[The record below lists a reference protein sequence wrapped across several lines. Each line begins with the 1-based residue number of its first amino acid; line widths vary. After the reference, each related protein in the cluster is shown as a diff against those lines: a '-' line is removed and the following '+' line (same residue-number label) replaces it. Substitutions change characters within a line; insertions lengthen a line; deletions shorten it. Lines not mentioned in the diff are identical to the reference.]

1 MADMPDLSHLT
12 QEERAIIEGVMMR
25 QKQEEERENEIMRR
39 KQDEVAT
46 LVDSI
51 RQKSEQQKKAGV
63 ELEAT
68 CHICLKTKFADGIGH
83 ICHYCNIRCC
93 AKCGGK
99 VTLRNNKV
107 IWVCIVCR
115 KKQELLSKTGQWM
128 NKSTSPDGMIRRQE
142 GDPRSL
148 PQTMLDP
155 HDPSDKRPKLERAR
169 SAAEKENN
177 PMQRANS
184 QLRRQ
189 YSQQDPPTRR
199 LSQSD
204 GVDMMMSPGHQHQQQ
219 QQQMGRMQQMGR
231 PGMYGQPGG
240 GGYGGGYGGHHSQLP
255 QPPMQHGGGGGGVGG
270 AGMGS
275 YGGGGQHSM
284 TPQVHITH
292 AGGGGYGHED
302 PSYYQSEIEDLM
314 RTHPHLVH
322 PRQQQ
327 HYAESLQS
335 SSGHSSGGMGSG
347 GVGGGGG
354 GGMHL
359 PPEPTKSHKRP
370 LGGPYLPQQRSFS
383 SSDEDIRSTP
393 EFEAGHQRQY
403 FDNHTRLNA
412 NLNDYRATKL
422 DVQQRNSYNRTNHNR
437 YQSPSQQQQQHH
449 YQQQDPLGP
458 HHYHPKQPLPQVVVG
473 DSTIASTAYDSIDHH
488 HHQHHLHLQPSHH
501 HPPSSHH
508 PAPSQ
513 HGGSSGSSSSSQH
526 HQYPPYGQAG
536 PTASQQ
542 ALHHQQC
549 NSSSSGGSGHSN
561 AGPHPVAHNNAHA
574 RYGTSPAATE
584 QPDPYWDEPADSRRF
599 TERRKKTVRFD
610 GQDSDDWSRWE
621 SERQGSQDSATK
633 DSGIDTSSTFTSSED
648 SNRGDGPKNPVS
660 WQVSSDGNRMIGHLV
675 QRRLFDGEDVLGLKV
690 RGGQVLP
697 SATRAALIELE
708 SAHIRQENY
717 DRRDKP
723 SVLVTSPGSPDLHSV
738 RNYSANSRYSN
749 RLTPAGAVPQEN
761 SVGGRVQLKLGFEPS
776 SLQLIVTVLC
786 ANGLVP
792 RGNGAARN
800 PYVKICLLP
809 DRSEKSKRRTK
820 TLALTN
826 DPRWGQT
833 FVYEGLRRADL
844 NNRLFEVTVWD
855 YVRYGANDF
864 LGEVIIDLST
874 HPLDDEAEWYILQPH
889 QDSLRDTVQPG
900 NELDMILTPTDH
912 LSPPSTTSRLSDSD
926 TTSECDIDGL
936 MTGRDG
942 ASVSSLGSSS
952 SPPPEVDLQDRR
964 SRRDMSPQGRKRA
977 AGMVAK
983 DYRTVSG
990 VGQGFHNQMNAE
1002 ASSAYRRNGTMALN
1016 QRSQS
1021 AAPSENYRDD
1031 RRDSLSPQDDRYTEY
1046 PVLPLHQ
1053 YAPRFQSR
1061 SATATPT
1068 GSPKKRQLP
1077 QVPHMS
1083 RNAAIRERFIQD
1095 FEERSG
1101 GRFARHRGR
1110 QSHHQPTYRS
1120 TGMGGWERH
1129 YSGLSDSDLTT
1140 HSLESRIRPRHSLSP
1155 DKDFMGDFGDSDM
1168 ESVVSVTSSAFS
1180 TQSERPRGSK
1190 GIRNNHNRRL
1200 QHRSLPTGWATTS
1213 LCALPS
1219 EYACG
1224 QQQQQQQQVGGDKV
1238 AILPVLPD
1246 VTQSAIIPPK
1256 PEMFG
1261 DPQLPDPVG
1270 CGVVSSSTVA
1280 DASVQARGFPL
1291 GQGQHSGPDEG
1302 FGGTFLPEPIP
1313 ISPAPPDSQAV
1324 FVPPTGASSYGIAP
1338 SGGLEGPTMQ
1348 EGYFSEQCITLNPD
1362 RSTIQSYTLN
1372 PGSENVMTTS
1382 VNLSSAGQPVS
1393 AQMPTTSLE
1402 FHSGSLP
1409 TDHYFGYGGTG
1420 PSAGSGSMDHLIS
1433 TSLHAG
1439 DGGGLAMD
1447 YRQPSPGSTGG
1458 RRPSYSMRSN
1468 TSEPNLSTMIVRRTE
1483 LIMATDG
1490 AQSST
1495 GRYPPSSVGS
1505 TNQIILK
1512 SSYSD
1517 QNLNNSIVYDHPSGA
1532 GVGAPG
1538 MGGQNICISNQNV
1551 YDPNTGY
1558 QNQTITCIRNS
1569 MENLGESNIRYTT
1582 NPEGMVCEISAPDVQ
1597 FRSSRPAYMLEDIP
1611 PALEQ
1616 GMERSVRAG
1625 HRRMVTDDAEREY
1638 AISGLEQNC
1647 LRTPG
1652 NPLEVLKSPSESR
1665 YAVYPERQPYRGEAY
1680 PAVKPDKIARSHS
1693 LIAQDQI
1700 IDIEYDSDTGWKT
1713 KSVRKNLFASSVEE
1727 KVYRK
1732 RTRSLGGSE
1741 GEGEQ
1746 ESGDTGNRVAVPP
1759 GRKSRSS
1766 SKSSLDRSNLTLNI
1780 VKNTEEAERKLPER
1794 PGSRQEKE
1802 DKARSKV
1809 PGKEKPLGAGKNDR
1823 EGMKSSKESVAKPGT
1838 MVKSKSTTSSTPK
1851 KGTKSPAKSGSMK
1864 KTGSVKG
1871 KPTKAASA
1879 ASKTGSR
1886 GKVVEKPNFKEI
1898 ETKKSAAKLSK
1909 GAKADSK
1916 GRVDELKSESG
1927 VLYSSSESI
1936 KSIIDEV
1943 RMELLQKPKSTV
1955 YLSDESP
1962 TVLNRSHSLSDGELN
1977 VGGKRFH
1984 ERAYDKYEFVEGRK
1998 HYLLKDERLLP
2009 HRAEDRYE
2017 RERVTGYERRGD
2029 RMVPDGEEDD
2039 PTGRG
2044 SELFPKCKS
2053 RSSSLVSLE
2062 QDDEKAV
2069 AARRRKDAYYDEAED
2084 EEGDDEVFESSFSR
2098 GRNSSFN
2105 GKSSLKR
2112 RARYDTRRTSSLEGL
2127 DQFLSNLQDKERPG
2141 RRGAGG
2147 EGQDSVRHSS
2157 VSINEKP
2164 EYFEYTRS
2172 PCSPQYRSTS
2182 SRSSSATRIA
2192 SSRKNANYDSDL
2204 PPKSLSSSSNG
2215 VALLQTEPKRPSMK
2229 KPNPNTVAT
2238 GSRSRSHDRQQSH
2251 SDQQQSRMRS
2261 RVHPH
2266 SDYDVRGRNRYGG
2279 HNGGR
2284 DAYRQRDRERDRD
2297 RNSSDH
2303 ERDRDLS
2310 DREQRESRERGELD
2324 QSLSNT
2330 EGTPEDKIDGSLSD
2344 TAVIQSLDARRK
2356 LDQRSPKSETPTRDR
2371 DRFGA
2376 GMGIKSNSTSQL
2388 SATGRKRRMGFGKRG
2403 KNSFTVHRS
2412 EEVLP
2417 GEVRGGLG
2425 GCVSGGVGGV
2435 GGGGGGGG
2443 LSRGSSASSDGEGSA
2458 DGDSLRFVCVFVQ
2471 YLTKLTG
2478 AMHRKLCIP
2487 SLAYHT
2493 HLARCSILLADQGV
2507 SSSSSSSTSQ
2517 RKRASAG
2524 SIQRS
2529 VEVTPIPAQSAAYR
2543 AGSLHSISSS
2553 EGSSWSPSLRV
2564 AGDTG
2569 PLSDFIDGLGPGQ
2582 LVGRQVLGAP
2592 ALGDIQLSMCYQ
2604 KGSLEVE
2611 VIRARGLQARPGSKV
2626 LPAPYVKV
2634 YLVSGKKCIEKAKTT
2649 TARKTLDPLYQQ
2661 QLVFREPFANCILQV
2676 TVWGDYGRMEGKKYS
2691 WA

>member
-1 MADMPDLSHLT
+1 MDDMPDLSHLT

-128 NKSTSPDGMIRRQE
+128 NKSTSPDGVIRRQE
-142 GDPRSL
+142 GDPRTL

-204 GVDMMMSPGHQHQQQ
+204 GSGMDMMMSPGHH
-219 QQQMGRMQQMGR
+219 QQQMGRMQQMGHGQV
-231 PGMYGQPGG
+231 GMYGGRAGG
-240 GGYGGGYGGHHSQLP
+240 QQGVGYGGSYGQHSQLP
-255 QPPMQHGGGGGGVGG
+255 QPPMQHGGGVGGGP
-270 AGMGS
+270 
-275 YGGGGQHSM
+275 YGGQHSM

-292 AGGGGYGHED
+292 AGGGGGSLGGYGHDD

-335 SSGHSSGGMGSG
+335 SSAHGSSGLGGG
-347 GVGGGGG
+347 GVGGVGGV
-354 GGMHL
+354 HL

-412 NLNDYRATKL
+412 NLTDYRATKL

-437 YQSPSQQQQQHH
+437 YQSPSQSTQHSSHPYH
-449 YQQQDPLGP
+449 YQQSADPLGRD
-458 HHYHPKQPLPQVVVG
+458 YHQQQPLPQVVVG
-473 DSTIASTAYDSIDHH
+473 ESTIASTAYDSINH
-488 HHQHHLHLQPSHH
+488 HHQPHQH
-501 HPPSSHH
+501 HPSLHH
-508 PAPSQ
+508 PSGTAAPSPATIPQ
-513 HGGSSGSSSSSQH
+513 GLHGGSSGSSSSSQH
-526 HQYPPYGQAG
+526 HPY
-536 PTASQQ
+536 QQ
-542 ALHHQQC
+542 QQQQQHHQHHQPHHHHQQC
-549 NSSSSGGSGHSN
+549 NSSSSGGSSHSTTGH
-561 AGPHPVAHNNAHA
+561 HPVAQNSHT

-660 WQVSSDGNRMIGHLV
+660 WQVVSSADGGRMVGRLV
-675 QRRLFDGEDVLGLKV
+675 QRRQFDGEDVLGLKV

-697 SATRAALIELE
+697 SDTRAALIELE
-708 SAHIRQENY
+708 SAHIRPENY

-738 RNYSANSRYSN
+738 RNYSNSRYSN
-749 RLTPAGAVPQEN
+749 RLAPAGTVSQEN
-761 SVGGRVQLKLGFEPS
+761 SVGGRVQIKLGFEPS
-776 SLQLIVTVLC
+776 SLQLIVTILC

-889 QDSLRDTVQPG
+889 QDSLRDTLRRDDKEPG

-990 VGQGFHNQMNAE
+990 VGQGFHNQMSAE
-1002 ASSAYRRNGTMALN
+1002 ASSAYRRNGTMAMN

-1021 AAPSENYRDD
+1021 AAPSDNYRDD

-1190 GIRNNHNRRL
+1190 GIRTHQNRRL

-1219 EYACG
+1219 EYSGG
-1224 QQQQQQQQVGGDKV
+1224 QPITDKSG
-1238 AILPVLPD
+1238 IIPVLSD
-1246 VTQSAIIPPK
+1246 VTQPAIIPPK
-1256 PEMFG
+1256 PEFELQ
-1261 DPQLPDPVG
+1261 PPACSVVG
-1270 CGVVSSSTVA
+1270 PTVVGNASTCSNF
-1280 DASVQARGFPL
+1280 ASGSPLPL
-1291 GQGQHSGPDEG
+1291 GVPIESVLSD
-1302 FGGTFLPEPIP
+1302 PIP
-1313 ISPAPPDSQAV
+1313 ISPAPPDKTISGMA
-1324 FVPPTGASSYGIAP
+1324 GSYGP
-1338 SGGLEGPTMQ
+1338 VPVSHGGSMP
-1348 EGYFSEQCITLNPD
+1348 EGYFNEQCITLQPD
-1362 RSTIQSYTLN
+1362 CGSTIQSFSMN
-1372 PGSENVMTTS
+1372 PGNDNVMSTS
-1382 VNLSSAGQPVS
+1382 VNLSSCQQGNQLS
-1393 AQMPTTSLE
+1393 ATSFE
-1402 FHSGSLP
+1402 FQSGSLP
-1409 TDHYFGYGGTG
+1409 TEHYFNRARAPPTGGV
-1420 PSAGSGSMDHLIS
+1420 SMDPIMS
-1433 TSLHAG
+1433 SSMHAG
-1439 DGGGLAMD
+1439 DGTGTVD
-1447 YRQPSPGSTGG
+1447 YEQPGPQMG
-1458 RRPSYSMRSN
+1458 RRPSYAMRTN
-1468 TSEPNLSTMIVRRTE
+1468 TSEPNLNSMIMRRLSNRPME
-1483 LIMATDG
+1483 QQHAFAYSQPRNQMISISNRYHPQSHVSMGRGGGDPATKY
-1490 AQSST
+1490 A
-1495 GRYPPSSVGS
+1495 PPPVA

-1512 SSYSD
+1512 SSFSD
-1517 QNLNNSIVYDHPSGA
+1517 QNLHNSIVYEPGGMGGA
-1532 GVGAPG
+1532 
-1538 MGGQNICISNQNV
+1538 GGQNICISNKNV

-1558 QNQTITCIRNS
+1558 QNQTITCISNS
-1569 MENLGESNIRYTT
+1569 RENLGESNIRYTS
-1582 NPEGMVCEISAPDVQ
+1582 NPEGTVCEINAPDVQ
-1597 FRSSRPAYMLEDIP
+1597 FRSSRTSNIYEDVALP
-1611 PALEQ
+1611 LEQ
-1616 GMERSVRAG
+1616 ARVPLTESIGVSLPVAIDQHEYGMGNMEMNPERILG
-1625 HRRMVTDDAEREY
+1625 KP
-1638 AISGLEQNC
+1638 I
-1647 LRTPG
+1647 
-1652 NPLEVLKSPSESR
+1652 EVLRSPSEYR
-1665 YAVYPERQPYRGEAY
+1665 YSSYHKKPSEDPYMVSSVVHGKPE
-1680 PAVKPDKIARSHS
+1680 KIARSHS

-1713 KSVRKNLFASSVEE
+1713 KSVRKNVFASSVEE

-1732 RTRSLGGSE
+1732 RTRSLGGGNSE
-1741 GEGEQ
+1741 DETMDPQ
-1746 ESGDTGNRVAVPP
+1746 DSYGDTKKVAPVQ
-1759 GRKSRSS
+1759 GRKSRSG

-1780 VKNTEEAERKLPER
+1780 VKNVDVENSSSNKKNEMDKTRKVEKQSAVKPAEKDT
-1794 PGSRQEKE
+1794 QVAVTKKEKE
-1802 DKARSKV
+1802 VSKATRASSTSK
-1809 PGKEKPLGAGKNDR
+1809 PSA
-1823 EGMKSSKESVAKPGT
+1823 
-1838 MVKSKSTTSSTPK
+1838 MVKSKSTASTPK
-1851 KGTKSPAKSGSMK
+1851 KGTKSPAKTSGGSIK
-1864 KTGSVKG
+1864 KAGSLKG
-1871 KPTKAASA
+1871 KTTKAASS
-1879 ASKTGSR
+1879 ASVASTSK
-1886 GKVVEKPNFKEI
+1886 GKLTEKPNFKEI
-1898 ETKKSAAKLSK
+1898 DTKTSKSKLGSKKS
-1909 GAKADSK
+1909 DSK
-1916 GRVDELKSESG
+1916 GRVDEIKSEST

-1962 TVLNRSHSLSDGELN
+1962 TVLNRSHSFSDGELN
-1977 VGGKRFH
+1977 YSKRVH
-1984 ERAYDKYEFVEGRK
+1984 DCYDKYEFVDGRK
-1998 HYLLKDERLLP
+1998 HYLLKDERLKERLT
-2009 HRAEDRYE
+2009 DRYG
-2017 RERVTGYERRGD
+2017 RERAVGYERSGERRGRGD
-2029 RMVPDGEEDD
+2029 DEYARKGRRMVPDGEEDD
-2039 PTGRG
+2039 PCRRP
-2044 SELFPKCKS
+2044 EMFPKCKS
-2053 RSSSLVSLE
+2053 RSSSLVSNEEGEVRL
-2062 QDDEKAV
+2062 
-2069 AARRRKDAYYDEAED
+2069 RRKVYHSDSAED
-2084 EEGDDEVFESSFSR
+2084 DDDVDGAEEEEGDDEVFESSFSR

-2127 DQFLSNLQDKERPG
+2127 DQFLANLKERD
-2141 RRGAGG
+2141 RHDRHGG
-2147 EGQDSVRHSS
+2147 TREGTYGSSKSDSARHSS

-2164 EYFEYTRS
+2164 EYFEYTKS
-2172 PCSPQYRSTS
+2172 PSSPYSTS
-2182 SRSSSATRIA
+2182 AGGSGRIA
-2192 SSRKNANYDSDL
+2192 SSRKTANYASTL
-2204 PPKSLSSSSNG
+2204 PSNKSSNG
-2215 VALLQTEPKRPSMK
+2215 VALLQTTPKRPSMK
-2229 KPNPNTVAT
+2229 KSSNASTVDDNGGGGGRGAG
-2238 GSRSRSHDRQQSH
+2238 GSRSRSHDRH
-2251 SDQQQSRMRS
+2251 SNRS
-2261 RVHPH
+2261 GSPSTSSGAFDHPQRRTRTSH
-2266 SDYDVRGRNRYGG
+2266 SDYDVRGRSRYGG

-2297 RNSSDH
+2297 RNSSDQ

-2371 DRFGA
+2371 DRFGT

-2417 GEVRGGLG
+2417 GEVRGG
-2425 GCVSGGVGGV
+2425 S
-2435 GGGGGGGG
+2435 G

-2458 DGDSLRFVCVFVQ
+2458 DGDR
-2471 YLTKLTG
+2471 
-2478 AMHRKLCIP
+2478 
-2487 SLAYHT
+2487 
-2493 HLARCSILLADQGV
+2493 
-2507 SSSSSSSTSQ
+2507 
-2517 RKRASAG
+2517 
-2524 SIQRS
+2524 
-2529 VEVTPIPAQSAAYR
+2529 
-2543 AGSLHSISSS
+2543 
-2553 EGSSWSPSLRV
+2553 WSPSLRV

-2661 QLVFREPFANCILQV
+2661 QLVFREPFAGCILQV
-2676 TVWGDYGRMEGKKYS
+2676 TVWGDYGRMEGKKVFMGVAQIMLDNLNLSHIVIGWYKLFGTTS
-2691 WA
+2691 LVSGPPSLGLSRRSSIASLDSLKL

>member
-1 MADMPDLSHLT
+1 MDDMPDLSHLT

-128 NKSTSPDGMIRRQE
+128 NKSTSPDGVIRRQE
-142 GDPRSL
+142 GDPRTL

-155 HDPSDKRPKLERAR
+155 LDPSDKRPKLERAR

-204 GVDMMMSPGHQHQQQ
+204 GSGMDMMMSPGHH
-219 QQQMGRMQQMGR
+219 QQQMGRMQQMGHGQV
-231 PGMYGQPGG
+231 GMYGGRSGG
-240 GGYGGGYGGHHSQLP
+240 QQGVGYGGSYGQHSQLP
-255 QPPMQHGGGGGGVGG
+255 QPPMQHGGGGGP
-270 AGMGS
+270 
-275 YGGGGQHSM
+275 YGGQHGM

-292 AGGGGYGHED
+292 AGGGGGGSMGGYGHDD

-335 SSGHSSGGMGSG
+335 SSAHGSGGLGGMGG
-347 GVGGGGG
+347 VGVGGV
-354 GGMHL
+354 HL

-412 NLNDYRATKL
+412 NLTDYRATKL

-437 YQSPSQQQQQHH
+437 YQSPSQSTQHPSHPYH
-449 YQQQDPLGP
+449 YQPSPDPIGREYHQQ
-458 HHYHPKQPLPQVVVG
+458 QPLPQVVVG
-473 DSTIASTAYDSIDHH
+473 ESTIASTAYDSINH
-488 HHQHHLHLQPSHH
+488 HHQPHQHHQSLH
-501 HPPSSHH
+501 HPTGTV
-508 PAPSQ
+508 APSPATIPQ
-513 HGGSSGSSSSSQH
+513 GLHGGSSGSSSSSQH
-526 HQYPPYGQAG
+526 HPY
-536 PTASQQ
+536 QQ
-542 ALHHQQC
+542 QHHHQPQHQQHHHQC
-549 NSSSSGGSGHSN
+549 NSSSSGGSSHSTTGH
-561 AGPHPVAHNNAHA
+561 HPVAQNSHT

-648 SNRGDGPKNPVS
+648 SNRGDGPK
-660 WQVSSDGNRMIGHLV
+660 
-675 QRRLFDGEDVLGLKV
+675 
-690 RGGQVLP
+690 
-697 SATRAALIELE
+697 
-708 SAHIRQENY
+708 
-717 DRRDKP
+717 
-723 SVLVTSPGSPDLHSV
+723 
-738 RNYSANSRYSN
+738 
-749 RLTPAGAVPQEN
+749 
-761 SVGGRVQLKLGFEPS
+761 
-776 SLQLIVTVLC
+776 
-786 ANGLVP
+786 
-792 RGNGAARN
+792 
-800 PYVKICLLP
+800 
-809 DRSEKSKRRTK
+809 
-820 TLALTN
+820 
-826 DPRWGQT
+826 
-833 FVYEGLRRADL
+833 
-844 NNRLFEVTVWD
+844 
-855 YVRYGANDF
+855 
-864 LGEVIIDLST
+864 
-874 HPLDDEAEWYILQPH
+874 
-889 QDSLRDTVQPG
+889 
-900 NELDMILTPTDH
+900 
-912 LSPPSTTSRLSDSD
+912 
-926 TTSECDIDGL
+926 
-936 MTGRDG
+936 
-942 ASVSSLGSSS
+942 
-952 SPPPEVDLQDRR
+952 VDLQDRR

-990 VGQGFHNQMNAE
+990 VGQGFHNQMSAE

-1021 AAPSENYRDD
+1021 AAPSDNYRDD

-1190 GIRNNHNRRL
+1190 GIRTHQNRRL

-1219 EYACG
+1219 EYSAG
-1224 QQQQQQQQVGGDKV
+1224 QPASDQSG
-1238 AILPVLPD
+1238 IIPVLSD
-1246 VTQSAIIPPK
+1246 VTQPAIIPPK
-1256 PEMFG
+1256 PEFE
-1261 DPQLPDPVG
+1261 PQPAACSVVG
-1270 CGVVSSSTVA
+1270 PNVVGN
-1280 DASVQARGFPL
+1280 ASVCSSFASGSPIPL
-1291 GQGQHSGPDEG
+1291 GVPINSLRSD
-1302 FGGTFLPEPIP
+1302 PIP
-1313 ISPAPPDSQAV
+1313 ISPAPPDKPVA
-1324 FVPPTGASSYGIAP
+1324 GMGGSYGP
-1338 SGGLEGPTMQ
+1338 TPVTHGGSMPD
-1348 EGYFSEQCITLNPD
+1348 GYFNEQCITLQPDCGTMPNFPMNPANENI
-1362 RSTIQSYTLN
+1362 RSTSINLASCPQGN
-1372 PGSENVMTTS
+1372 QFNATS
-1382 VNLSSAGQPVS
+1382 F
-1393 AQMPTTSLE
+1393 E
-1402 FHSGSLP
+1402 FQSGSLP
-1409 TDHYFGYGGTG
+1409 TEHYFGRARAPPVGGV
-1420 PSAGSGSMDHLIS
+1420 SMDPIM
-1433 TSLHAG
+1433 TSSMHAG
-1439 DGGGLAMD
+1439 DGTGAVD
-1447 YRQPSPGSTGG
+1447 YDQCAPPIG
-1458 RRPSYSMRSN
+1458 RRPSYAMRSN
-1468 TSEPNLSTMIVRRTE
+1468 TSEPNLNSMIMRRLSNRSME
-1483 LIMATDG
+1483 QQHAFGYGQPRNQMISISNRYHPQSHATV
-1490 AQSST
+1490 
-1495 GRYPPSSVGS
+1495 GRGSGTDPVMKYPPPPVA

-1517 QNLNNSIVYDHPSGA
+1517 QNLHNSIVYE
-1532 GVGAPG
+1532 PG
-1538 MGGQNICISNQNV
+1538 GMGGSGGQNICISNKNV

-1558 QNQTITCIRNS
+1558 QNQTITCISNS
-1569 MENLGESNIRYTT
+1569 RENLGESNIRYTS
-1582 NPEGMVCEISAPDVQ
+1582 NPEGTVCEINAPDVQ
-1597 FRSSRPAYMLEDIP
+1597 FRSSRTSNIFEDVAMPSDQGRIPLAEALSVSLPIATGEPAYGVSDLEIHPD
-1611 PALEQ
+1611 
-1616 GMERSVRAG
+1616 
-1625 HRRMVTDDAEREY
+1625 RM
-1638 AISGLEQNC
+1638 
-1647 LRTPG
+1647 PG
-1652 NPLEVLKSPSESR
+1652 KPIEVLKSPSEYHYSA
-1665 YAVYPERQPYRGEAY
+1665 YQKKPCEDAYMVSSGVHGKPE
-1680 PAVKPDKIARSHS
+1680 KIARSHS

-1713 KSVRKNLFASSVEE
+1713 KSVRKNVFASSFEE

-1732 RTRSLGGSE
+1732 RTRSLGGGNSE
-1741 GEGEQ
+1741 DEPQ
-1746 ESGDTGNRVAVPP
+1746 ERRDSYGDTKKAAPVQ
-1759 GRKSRSS
+1759 GRKSRSG

-1780 VKNTEEAERKLPER
+1780 VKNVDEESTPSKKSEIDKTRKVSKSGAAKQTEKVNPVATDSKK
-1794 PGSRQEKE
+1794 EKE
-1802 DKARSKV
+1802 TSKTT
-1809 PGKEKPLGAGKNDR
+1809 KTNSTSKP
-1823 EGMKSSKESVAKPGT
+1823 ST
-1838 MVKSKSTTSSTPK
+1838 MVKSKSTTSTATPK
-1851 KGTKSPAKSGSMK
+1851 KGTKSPAKTG
-1864 KTGSVKG
+1864 TGGGSVKKAGSLKG
-1871 KPTKAASA
+1871 KQSKVGSSTSVASSSKA
-1879 ASKTGSR
+1879 
-1886 GKVVEKPNFKEI
+1886 KVTEKPNFKEI
-1898 ETKKSAAKLSK
+1898 DTKTSKSKLVTKKS
-1909 GAKADSK
+1909 DSK
-1916 GRVDELKSESG
+1916 GRVDEIKSEST

-1962 TVLNRSHSLSDGELN
+1962 TVLNRSHSFSDGELN
-1977 VGGKRFH
+1977 CSKRIQDC
-1984 ERAYDKYEFVEGRK
+1984 YDTYEFVDGRK
-1998 HYLLKDERLLP
+1998 HYLLKDDRLKQRLT
-2009 HRAEDRYE
+2009 DRYD
-2017 RERVTGYERRGD
+2017 RERAVGYERSSDRRRDDGEYERKGR
-2029 RMVPDGEEDD
+2029 RMVPDGEEDN
-2039 PTGRG
+2039 PCRRP
-2044 SELFPKCKS
+2044 EMFQKCTS
-2053 RSSSLVSLE
+2053 RSSSLVSNEGGEIKLRRKVYHSDDSAE
-2062 QDDEKAV
+2062 DDE
-2069 AARRRKDAYYDEAED
+2069 DDDGEE

-2127 DQFLSNLQDKERPG
+2127 DQFLANLQDRDRHGG
-2141 RRGAGG
+2141 RTRTY
-2147 EGQDSVRHSS
+2147 ESSKSDSARHSS

-2164 EYFEYTRS
+2164 EYFEYTKSPSSPYCTNSSGRS
-2172 PCSPQYRSTS
+2172 
-2182 SRSSSATRIA
+2182 A
-2192 SSRKNANYDSDL
+2192 SSRKTANYAST
-2204 PPKSLSSSSNG
+2204 LSSNKSSNG
-2215 VALLQTEPKRPSMK
+2215 VALLQTVPKRPSMK
-2229 KPNPNTVAT
+2229 KSSNMAADDGGRGNAGT
-2238 GSRSRSHDRQQSH
+2238 RSRSHDRHGNRSGSPSAASGPVEQS
-2251 SDQQQSRMRS
+2251 QRRARS
-2261 RVHPH
+2261 SH
-2266 SDYDVRGRNRYGG
+2266 SDYDVRGRSRYGG

-2297 RNSSDH
+2297 RNSSDQ

-2371 DRFGA
+2371 DRFGT

-2417 GEVRGGLG
+2417 GEVRGG
-2425 GCVSGGVGGV
+2425 
-2435 GGGGGGGG
+2435 G

-2458 DGDSLRFVCVFVQ
+2458 DGDR
-2471 YLTKLTG
+2471 
-2478 AMHRKLCIP
+2478 
-2487 SLAYHT
+2487 
-2493 HLARCSILLADQGV
+2493 
-2507 SSSSSSSTSQ
+2507 
-2517 RKRASAG
+2517 
-2524 SIQRS
+2524 
-2529 VEVTPIPAQSAAYR
+2529 
-2543 AGSLHSISSS
+2543 
-2553 EGSSWSPSLRV
+2553 WSPSLRV

-2661 QLVFREPFANCILQV
+2661 QLVFREPFAGCILQV
-2676 TVWGDYGRMEGKKYS
+2676 TVWGDYGRMEGKKVFMGVAQIMLDNLNLSHIVIGWYKLFGTTS
-2691 WA
+2691 LVSGPPSLGLSRRSSIASLDSLKL

>member
-1 MADMPDLSHLT
+1 MDDMPDLSHLT

-128 NKSTSPDGMIRRQE
+128 NKSTSPDGVIRRQE
-142 GDPRSL
+142 GDPRTL

-204 GVDMMMSPGHQHQQQ
+204 GSGMDMMMSPGHHQQQ
-219 QQQMGRMQQMGR
+219 IGRMQQMGHGQVG
-231 PGMYGQPGG
+231 GMYGGRPAAGQQ
-240 GGYGGGYGGHHSQLP
+240 GYGGGPYGQHSQLP
-255 QPPMQHGGGGGGVGG
+255 QPPMHHGGGGGGGG
-270 AGMGS
+270 P
-275 YGGGGQHSM
+275 YGGQHSM

-292 AGGGGYGHED
+292 AGGGGYGHDD

-335 SSGHSSGGMGSG
+335 SSAHGSSGM
-347 GVGGGGG
+347 GGGGG
-354 GGMHL
+354 GVGSGGMHL

-393 EFEAGHQRQY
+393 EFE
-403 FDNHTRLNA
+403 
-412 NLNDYRATKL
+412 
-422 DVQQRNSYNRTNHNR
+422 
-437 YQSPSQQQQQHH
+437 
-449 YQQQDPLGP
+449 
-458 HHYHPKQPLPQVVVG
+458 
-473 DSTIASTAYDSIDHH
+473 
-488 HHQHHLHLQPSHH
+488 
-501 HPPSSHH
+501 
-508 PAPSQ
+508 
-513 HGGSSGSSSSSQH
+513 
-526 HQYPPYGQAG
+526 
-536 PTASQQ
+536 
-542 ALHHQQC
+542 
-549 NSSSSGGSGHSN
+549 
-561 AGPHPVAHNNAHA
+561 
-574 RYGTSPAATE
+574 
-584 QPDPYWDEPADSRRF
+584 
-599 TERRKKTVRFD
+599 
-610 GQDSDDWSRWE
+610 
-621 SERQGSQDSATK
+621 
-633 DSGIDTSSTFTSSED
+633 
-648 SNRGDGPKNPVS
+648 
-660 WQVSSDGNRMIGHLV
+660 
-675 QRRLFDGEDVLGLKV
+675 
-690 RGGQVLP
+690 
-697 SATRAALIELE
+697 
-708 SAHIRQENY
+708 ENY

-738 RNYSANSRYSN
+738 RNYSNSRYSN
-749 RLTPAGAVPQEN
+749 RLAPAGTVTQEN
-761 SVGGRVQLKLGFEPS
+761 SVGGRVQIKLGFEPS
-776 SLQLIVTVLC
+776 SLQLIVTILC

-889 QDSLRDTVQPG
+889 QDTLRDTLRRDDKEPG

-990 VGQGFHNQMNAE
+990 VGQGFHNQMSAE

-1021 AAPSENYRDD
+1021 AAPSDNYRDD

-1053 YAPRFQSR
+1053 FAPRFQSR

-1190 GIRNNHNRRL
+1190 GIRTHQNRRL

-1219 EYACG
+1219 ESYPCGG
-1224 QQQQQQQQVGGDKV
+1224 QQVMADNSG
-1238 AILPVLPD
+1238 ILPVLPD
-1246 VTQSAIIPPK
+1246 VTQATIIPPK
-1256 PEMFG
+1256 PEFE
-1261 DPQLPDPVG
+1261 LPPPACTVVGPSVVGNASTCSSFVSPLPV
-1270 CGVVSSSTVA
+1270 SIPI
-1280 DASVQARGFPL
+1280 DSVL
-1291 GQGQHSGPDEG
+1291 S
-1302 FGGTFLPEPIP
+1302 EPIP
-1313 ISPAPPDSQAV
+1313 ISPAPPDKTISQVSDMA
-1324 FVPPTGASSYGIAP
+1324 GSYGAVP
-1338 SGGLEGPTMQ
+1338 VSHGGSMP
-1348 EGYFSEQCITLNPD
+1348 EGYFNEQCITLQPE
-1362 RSTIQSYTLN
+1362 RSTIRSISMN
-1372 PGSENVMTTS
+1372 PGSDNVMSTS
-1382 VNLSSAGQPVS
+1382 VNLSSSQPGCQHP
-1393 AQMPTTSLE
+1393 ATSFE
-1402 FHSGSLP
+1402 FQSGSLP
-1409 TDHYFGYGGTG
+1409 TEHYFGRARAHPAGGVSMDPIMSSSMHAADGTG
-1420 PSAGSGSMDHLIS
+1420 TVEYEQCAPSM
-1433 TSLHAG
+1433 
-1439 DGGGLAMD
+1439 
-1447 YRQPSPGSTGG
+1447 G
-1458 RRPSYSMRSN
+1458 RRPSYAMRSN
-1468 TSEPNLSTMIVRRTE
+1468 TSEPNLNSMIMRRLSNRPME
-1483 LIMATDG
+1483 QPHAFG
-1490 AQSST
+1490 YAQPRNQMISISN
-1495 GRYPPSSVGS
+1495 RYHPQPHVGMGGSDMGSKYAPPPVA

-1512 SSYSD
+1512 SSFSD
-1517 QNLNNSIVYDHPSGA
+1517 QNLHNSIVYE
-1532 GVGAPG
+1532 PG
-1538 MGGQNICISNQNV
+1538 GMGGGTGGQNICISNKNV
-1551 YDPNTGY
+1551 YDPHTGY
-1558 QNQTITCIRNS
+1558 QNQTITCISNS
-1569 MENLGESNIRYTT
+1569 RENLGESNFRYTS
-1582 NPEGMVCEISAPDVQ
+1582 NPEGTVCEINAPDVQ
-1597 FRSSRPAYMLEDIP
+1597 FRSSRASNLYEEVALP
-1611 PALEQ
+1611 LEQ
-1616 GMERSVRAG
+1616 ARVPVKETLSVGRNIDCDE
-1625 HRRMVTDDAEREY
+1625 HEY
-1638 AISGLEQNC
+1638 GVSDLEMHPDHILNK
-1647 LRTPG
+1647 PI
-1652 NPLEVLKSPSESR
+1652 EVLKSPSEYR
-1665 YAVYPERQPYRGEAY
+1665 YSAY
-1680 PAVKPDKIARSHS
+1680 PKKVTEDAYVVSSVVRGKPEKISRSHS

-1713 KSVRKNLFASSVEE
+1713 KSVRKNVFASSVEE

-1732 RTRSLGGSE
+1732 RTRSLGGGNSE
-1741 GEGEQ
+1741 EETKDGRDSQCETKKVTPVQ
-1746 ESGDTGNRVAVPP
+1746 
-1759 GRKSRSS
+1759 GRKSRSG
-1766 SKSSLDRSNLTLNI
+1766 SKASLDRSNLTLNI
-1780 VKNTEEAERKLPER
+1780 VKNVDAEEPSKNQSETGKSKKIEKPTATGKQ
-1794 PGSRQEKE
+1794 GEKE
-1802 DKARSKV
+1802 KCTAVAKKEKESSKV
-1809 PGKEKPLGAGKNDR
+1809 GKT
-1823 EGMKSSKESVAKPGT
+1823 SSTSKPG
-1838 MVKSKSTTSSTPK
+1838 MVKSKSSTGSSTPK
-1851 KGTKSPAKSGSMK
+1851 KGTKSPAKSGSGSIK
-1864 KTGSVKG
+1864 KAGSLKGKQAKTGGSTPSIASSSKVKV
-1871 KPTKAASA
+1871 T
-1879 ASKTGSR
+1879 
-1886 GKVVEKPNFKEI
+1886 EKPNFTEI
-1898 ETKKSAAKLSK
+1898 DTKKSKSKLPCK
-1909 GAKADSK
+1909 KTDSK
-1916 GRVDELKSESG
+1916 SRVDEIKSEST

-1962 TVLNRSHSLSDGELN
+1962 TVLNRSHSFSDGELN
-1977 VGGKRFH
+1977 YSKRLH
-1984 ERAYDKYEFVEGRK
+1984 DSYDKYEFVDGRK
-1998 HYLLKDERLLP
+1998 HYLLKDERLKQRLT
-2009 HRAEDRYE
+2009 DRYGHE
-2017 RERVTGYERRGD
+2017 RAVGYERSTDRRRGDDEYERRGC

-2039 PTGRG
+2039 PRRRP
-2044 SELFPKCKS
+2044 EMFAKCKS
-2053 RSSSLVSLE
+2053 HSSSLVSNDAGDIQL
-2062 QDDEKAV
+2062 
-2069 AARRRKDAYYDEAED
+2069 RRKVYHSDSAEEEDDDDGREDE

-2127 DQFLSNLQDKERPG
+2127 DQFLANLQDRN
-2141 RRGAGG
+2141 RRGGRDGAGKN
-2147 EGQDSVRHSS
+2147 DSVRHSS

-2164 EYFEYTRS
+2164 EYFEYTKS
-2172 PCSPQYRSTS
+2172 PSSPYCTS
-2182 SRSSSATRIA
+2182 SSGRASA
-2192 SSRKNANYDSDL
+2192 SSRKPANYAST
-2204 PPKSLSSSSNG
+2204 LSSNKSSNG
-2215 VALLQTEPKRPSMK
+2215 VALLQTTPKRPSMK
-2229 KPNPNTVAT
+2229 KSSNMPPAVGDGGGRGADGT
-2238 GSRSRSHDRQQSH
+2238 RSRSHDRH
-2251 SDQQQSRMRS
+2251 AATRS
-2261 RVHPH
+2261 GSPSTSAGRLPVDHQRRARTTH
-2266 SDYDVRGRNRYGG
+2266 SDYDVRGRSRYGG

-2284 DAYRQRDRERDRD
+2284 EAYRQRDRDRDRD

-2371 DRFGA
+2371 DRFGT

-2388 SATGRKRRMGFGKRG
+2388 SATDEKGRKRRMGFGKRG

-2417 GEVRGGLG
+2417 GEVRGG
-2425 GCVSGGVGGV
+2425 
-2435 GGGGGGGG
+2435 GG

-2458 DGDSLRFVCVFVQ
+2458 DGDR
-2471 YLTKLTG
+2471 
-2478 AMHRKLCIP
+2478 
-2487 SLAYHT
+2487 
-2493 HLARCSILLADQGV
+2493 
-2507 SSSSSSSTSQ
+2507 
-2517 RKRASAG
+2517 
-2524 SIQRS
+2524 
-2529 VEVTPIPAQSAAYR
+2529 
-2543 AGSLHSISSS
+2543 
-2553 EGSSWSPSLRV
+2553 WSPSLRV

-2661 QLVFREPFANCILQV
+2661 QLVFREPFAGCILQV
-2676 TVWGDYGRMEGKKYS
+2676 TVWGDYGRMEGKKVFMGVAQIMLDNLNLSHIVIGWYKLFGTTS
-2691 WA
+2691 LVSGPPSLGLSRRSSIASLDSLKL

>member
-1 MADMPDLSHLT
+1 MDDMPDLSHLT

-128 NKSTSPDGMIRRQE
+128 NKSTSPDGVIRRQE
-142 GDPRSL
+142 GDPRTL

-155 HDPSDKRPKLERAR
+155 LDPSDKRPKLERAR

-204 GVDMMMSPGHQHQQQ
+204 GSGMDMMMSPGHH
-219 QQQMGRMQQMGR
+219 QQQMGRMQQMGHGQV
-231 PGMYGQPGG
+231 GMYGGRPGGQQG
-240 GGYGGGYGGHHSQLP
+240 GGYGGTYGQHSQLP
-255 QPPMQHGGGGGGVGG
+255 QPPMQHSGGGP
-270 AGMGS
+270 
-275 YGGGGQHSM
+275 YGGQHSM
-284 TPQVHITH
+284 TPKVHITH
-292 AGGGGYGHED
+292 AGGGGSMGYGHDD

-335 SSGHSSGGMGSG
+335 SSAHGSSGLGGGGSGIG
-347 GVGGGGG
+347 GVGVGGV
-354 GGMHL
+354 HL

-412 NLNDYRATKL
+412 NLTDYRATKL

-437 YQSPSQQQQQHH
+437 YQSPSQSTQHPSHPYH
-449 YQQQDPLGP
+449 YQQSPDPLSRE
-458 HHYHPKQPLPQVVVG
+458 YHQQQPLP
-473 DSTIASTAYDSIDHH
+473 
-488 HHQHHLHLQPSHH
+488 
-501 HPPSSHH
+501 
-508 PAPSQ
+508 
-513 HGGSSGSSSSSQH
+513 
-526 HQYPPYGQAG
+526 
-536 PTASQQ
+536 
-542 ALHHQQC
+542 
-549 NSSSSGGSGHSN
+549 
-561 AGPHPVAHNNAHA
+561 
-574 RYGTSPAATE
+574 
-584 QPDPYWDEPADSRRF
+584 
-599 TERRKKTVRFD
+599 
-610 GQDSDDWSRWE
+610 QDSDDWSRWE

-648 SNRGDGPKNPVS
+648 SNRGDGPKNPVN
-660 WQVSSDGNRMIGHLV
+660 WQVVSSSDGGRMLGRLV
-675 QRRLFDGEDVLGLKV
+675 QRRQFDGEDVLGLKV

-697 SATRAALIELE
+697 SDTRAALIELE
-708 SAHIRQENY
+708 SAHIRPENY

-738 RNYSANSRYSN
+738 RNYSNTRYSN
-749 RLTPAGAVPQEN
+749 RLAPAGTVSQEN
-761 SVGGRVQLKLGFEPS
+761 SVGGRVQIKLGFEPS
-776 SLQLIVTVLC
+776 SLQLIVTILC

-889 QDSLRDTVQPG
+889 QDSLRDTLRRDDKEPG

-990 VGQGFHNQMNAE
+990 VGQGFHNQMSAE

-1021 AAPSENYRDD
+1021 AAPSDNYRDD

-1190 GIRNNHNRRL
+1190 GIRTHQNRRL

-1219 EYACG
+1219 EYSCG
-1224 QQQQQQQQVGGDKV
+1224 QPISETSG
-1238 AILPVLPD
+1238 IIPVLSD
-1246 VTQSAIIPPK
+1246 VTQPAIIPPK
-1256 PEMFG
+1256 PEFE
-1261 DPQLPDPVG
+1261 PQPPACSVVG
-1270 CGVVSSSTVA
+1270 PAIVGNASTCSSF
-1280 DASVQARGFPL
+1280 ASGSPLPL
-1291 GQGQHSGPDEG
+1291 GVPIDSV
-1302 FGGTFLPEPIP
+1302 LSEPIP
-1313 ISPAPPDSQAV
+1313 ISPAPPDK
-1324 FVPPTGASSYGIAP
+1324 TI
-1338 SGGLEGPTMQ
+1338 SGLSGTYGPTPVTHGGSMSD
-1348 EGYFSEQCITLNPD
+1348 GYFNEQCITLQPEC
-1362 RSTIQSYTLN
+1362 STIQNFSMN
-1372 PGSENVMTTS
+1372 PVNDTIRSTS
-1382 VNLSSAGQPVS
+1382 VNLASCQQSNQLPATSFEFQSA
-1393 AQMPTTSLE
+1393 
-1402 FHSGSLP
+1402 SLP
-1409 TDHYFGYGGTG
+1409 TEHYFGRARAPPAGGV
-1420 PSAGSGSMDHLIS
+1420 SMDPIM
-1433 TSLHAG
+1433 TSSMYAG
-1439 DGGGLAMD
+1439 DGTGGVDYEQCAPPAM
-1447 YRQPSPGSTGG
+1447 G
-1458 RRPSYSMRSN
+1458 RRPSYAMRSN
-1468 TSEPNLSTMIVRRTE
+1468 TSEPNLNTMIMRRLSNRSME
-1483 LIMATDG
+1483 QQHAYG
-1490 AQSST
+1490 YAQPRNQMISISN
-1495 GRYPPSSVGS
+1495 RYHPQSHVTVDIGGGDPGPKHTPPPVA

-1517 QNLNNSIVYDHPSGA
+1517 QNLHNSIVYE
-1532 GVGAPG
+1532 PG
-1538 MGGQNICISNQNV
+1538 GMGGTGGQNICISNKNV

-1558 QNQTITCIRNS
+1558 QNQTITCISNS
-1569 MENLGESNIRYTT
+1569 RENLGESNIRYIS
-1582 NPEGMVCEISAPDVQ
+1582 NPEGTVCEISAPDVQ
-1597 FRSSRPAYMLEDIP
+1597 FRSSRTSNIFEDVVLP
-1611 PALEQ
+1611 LEQ
-1616 GMERSVRAG
+1616 GKVPLVEPLGVSLPIERDEHEYGVSDLEMNPVR
-1625 HRRMVTDDAEREY
+1625 
-1638 AISGLEQNC
+1638 IL
-1647 LRTPG
+1647 G
-1652 NPLEVLKSPSESR
+1652 NPIEVLKSPSEYHYSS
-1665 YAVYPERQPYRGEAY
+1665 YQKKPCADAYIVSSAVHGKPE
-1680 PAVKPDKIARSHS
+1680 KISRSHS

-1713 KSVRKNLFASSVEE
+1713 KSVRKNVFASSFEE

-1732 RTRSLGGSE
+1732 RTRSLGGGNSE
-1741 GEGEQ
+1741 EETQEQ
-1746 ESGDTGNRVAVPP
+1746 KDNYGDTKKVAPAP
-1759 GRKSRSS
+1759 GRKSRSG

-1780 VKNTEEAERKLPER
+1780 VKNVDDDHPSSKKSDMDKTKKVQKSVSAKQVEKDNVVATETKK
-1794 PGSRQEKE
+1794 EKE
-1802 DKARSKV
+1802 AIKSTKT
-1809 PGKEKPLGAGKNDR
+1809 NSTS
-1823 EGMKSSKESVAKPGT
+1823 KSST
-1838 MVKSKSTTSSTPK
+1838 MVKSKSTTNSSIPK
-1851 KGTKSPAKSGSMK
+1851 KGTKCPAKTGTGGGSVK
-1864 KTGSVKG
+1864 KTGSLKG
-1871 KPTKAASA
+1871 KPSKAGSSASIA
-1879 ASKTGSR
+1879 GGSKA
-1886 GKVVEKPNFKEI
+1886 KVTEKPNFKEI
-1898 ETKKSAAKLSK
+1898 DTKTSKSKLGSK
-1909 GAKADSK
+1909 KTDSK
-1916 GRVDELKSESG
+1916 GRVDEIKSEST

-1962 TVLNRSHSLSDGELN
+1962 TVLNHSHSFSDGELN
-1977 VGGKRFH
+1977 YSKRIQDC
-1984 ERAYDKYEFVEGRK
+1984 YDTYEFVDGRR
-1998 HYLLKDERLLP
+1998 HYLLKDDRLKQRLN
-2009 HRAEDRYE
+2009 DRYG
-2017 RERVTGYERRGD
+2017 RERAVGYERSTSDRHRGD
-2029 RMVPDGEEDD
+2029 GEYERKGRRMVPDGEEDD
-2039 PTGRG
+2039 QCRRP
-2044 SELFPKCKS
+2044 EMFPKCKS
-2053 RSSSLVSLE
+2053 RSSSLVSNEGGEIKL
-2062 QDDEKAV
+2062 
-2069 AARRRKDAYYDEAED
+2069 RRKVYHSDDSGDDVENDDGEE

-2127 DQFLSNLQDKERPG
+2127 DQFLANLQDRDRGG
-2141 RRGAGG
+2141 RDVSYRGSKS
-2147 EGQDSVRHSS
+2147 DSARHSS

-2164 EYFEYTRS
+2164 EYFEYTKSPSSPYRTSAGSGSGRS
-2172 PCSPQYRSTS
+2172 
-2182 SRSSSATRIA
+2182 A
-2192 SSRKNANYDSDL
+2192 SSRKTANYASNF
-2204 PPKSLSSSSNG
+2204 SSNKSSNG

-2229 KPNPNTVAT
+2229 KSSNMSSVADDGGRGNPGT
-2238 GSRSRSHDRQQSH
+2238 RSRSHDRH
-2251 SDQQQSRMRS
+2251 SNRTASPSASAGPLDHSQRRS
-2261 RVHPH
+2261 RSSH
-2266 SDYDVRGRNRYGG
+2266 SDYDVRGRSRYGG

-2297 RNSSDH
+2297 RNSSDQ

-2330 EGTPEDKIDGSLSD
+2330 EGTPEDKIGSVKISNTYNGSLSD

-2371 DRFGA
+2371 DRFGT

-2417 GEVRGGLG
+2417 GEVRGG
-2425 GCVSGGVGGV
+2425 
-2435 GGGGGGGG
+2435 G

-2458 DGDSLRFVCVFVQ
+2458 D
-2471 YLTKLTG
+2471 
-2478 AMHRKLCIP
+2478 
-2487 SLAYHT
+2487 
-2493 HLARCSILLADQGV
+2493 DQGV

-2611 VIRARGLQARPGSKV
+2611 VIRARGLQ
-2626 LPAPYVKV
+2626 
-2634 YLVSGKKCIEKAKTT
+2634 
-2649 TARKTLDPLYQQ
+2649 
-2661 QLVFREPFANCILQV
+2661 V
-2676 TVWGDYGRMEGKKYS
+2676 TVWGDYGRMEGKKVFMGVAQIMLDNLNLSHIVIGWYKLFGTTS
-2691 WA
+2691 LVSGPPSLGLSRRSSIASLDSLKL

>member
-1 MADMPDLSHLT
+1 MDDMPDLSHLT

-128 NKSTSPDGMIRRQE
+128 NKSTSPDGVIRRQE
-142 GDPRSL
+142 GDPRTL

-204 GVDMMMSPGHQHQQQ
+204 GSGMDMMMSPGHH
-219 QQQMGRMQQMGR
+219 QQQMGRMQQMGHGQV
-231 PGMYGQPGG
+231 GMYGGRAGG
-240 GGYGGGYGGHHSQLP
+240 QQGVGYGGSYGQHSQLP
-255 QPPMQHGGGGGGVGG
+255 QPPMQHGGGVGGGP
-270 AGMGS
+270 
-275 YGGGGQHSM
+275 YGGQHSM

-292 AGGGGYGHED
+292 AGGGGGSLGGYGHDD

-335 SSGHSSGGMGSG
+335 SSAHGSSGLGGG
-347 GVGGGGG
+347 GVGGVGGV
-354 GGMHL
+354 HL

-412 NLNDYRATKL
+412 NLTDYRATKL

-437 YQSPSQQQQQHH
+437 YQSPSQSTQHSSHPYH
-449 YQQQDPLGP
+449 YQQSADPLGRD
-458 HHYHPKQPLPQVVVG
+458 YHQQQPLPQVVVG
-473 DSTIASTAYDSIDHH
+473 ESTIASTAYDSINH
-488 HHQHHLHLQPSHH
+488 HHQPHQH
-501 HPPSSHH
+501 HPSLHH
-508 PAPSQ
+508 PSGTAAPSPATIPQ
-513 HGGSSGSSSSSQH
+513 GLHGGSSGSSSSSQH
-526 HQYPPYGQAG
+526 HPY
-536 PTASQQ
+536 QQ
-542 ALHHQQC
+542 QQQQQHHQHHQPHHHHQQC
-549 NSSSSGGSGHSN
+549 NSSSSGGSSHSTTGH
-561 AGPHPVAHNNAHA
+561 HPVAQNSHT

-660 WQVSSDGNRMIGHLV
+660 WQVVSSADGGRMVGRLV
-675 QRRLFDGEDVLGLKV
+675 QRRQFDGEDVLGLKV

-697 SATRAALIELE
+697 SDTRAALIELE
-708 SAHIRQENY
+708 SAHIRPENY

-738 RNYSANSRYSN
+738 RNYSNSRYSN
-749 RLTPAGAVPQEN
+749 RLAPAGTVSQEN
-761 SVGGRVQLKLGFEPS
+761 SVGGRVQIKLGFEPS
-776 SLQLIVTVLC
+776 SLQLIVTILC

-889 QDSLRDTVQPG
+889 QDSLRDTLRRDDKEPG

-990 VGQGFHNQMNAE
+990 VGQGFHNQMSAE
-1002 ASSAYRRNGTMALN
+1002 ASSAYRRNGTMAMN

-1021 AAPSENYRDD
+1021 AAPSDNYRDD

-1190 GIRNNHNRRL
+1190 GIRTHQNRRL

-1219 EYACG
+1219 EYSGG
-1224 QQQQQQQQVGGDKV
+1224 QPITDKSG
-1238 AILPVLPD
+1238 IIPVLSD
-1246 VTQSAIIPPK
+1246 VTQPAIIPPK
-1256 PEMFG
+1256 PEFELQ
-1261 DPQLPDPVG
+1261 PPACSVVG
-1270 CGVVSSSTVA
+1270 PTVVGNASTCSNF
-1280 DASVQARGFPL
+1280 ASGSPLPL
-1291 GQGQHSGPDEG
+1291 GVPIESVLSD
-1302 FGGTFLPEPIP
+1302 PIP
-1313 ISPAPPDSQAV
+1313 ISPAPPDKTISGMA
-1324 FVPPTGASSYGIAP
+1324 GSYGP
-1338 SGGLEGPTMQ
+1338 VPVSHGGSMP
-1348 EGYFSEQCITLNPD
+1348 EGYFNEQCITLQPD
-1362 RSTIQSYTLN
+1362 CGSTIQSFSMN
-1372 PGSENVMTTS
+1372 PGNDNVMSTS
-1382 VNLSSAGQPVS
+1382 VNLSSCQQGNQLS
-1393 AQMPTTSLE
+1393 ATSFE
-1402 FHSGSLP
+1402 FQSGSLP
-1409 TDHYFGYGGTG
+1409 TEHYFNRARAPPTGGV
-1420 PSAGSGSMDHLIS
+1420 SMDPIMS
-1433 TSLHAG
+1433 SSMHAG
-1439 DGGGLAMD
+1439 DGTGTVD
-1447 YRQPSPGSTGG
+1447 YEQPGPQMG
-1458 RRPSYSMRSN
+1458 RRPSYAMRTN
-1468 TSEPNLSTMIVRRTE
+1468 TSEPNLNSMIMRRLSNRPME
-1483 LIMATDG
+1483 QQHAFAYSQPRNQMISISNRYHPQSHVSMGRGGGDPATKY
-1490 AQSST
+1490 A
-1495 GRYPPSSVGS
+1495 PPPVA

-1512 SSYSD
+1512 SSFSD
-1517 QNLNNSIVYDHPSGA
+1517 QNLHNSIVYEPGGMGGA
-1532 GVGAPG
+1532 
-1538 MGGQNICISNQNV
+1538 GGQNICISNKNV

-1558 QNQTITCIRNS
+1558 QNQTITCISNS
-1569 MENLGESNIRYTT
+1569 RENLGESNIRYTS
-1582 NPEGMVCEISAPDVQ
+1582 NPEGTVCEINAPDVQ
-1597 FRSSRPAYMLEDIP
+1597 FRSSRTSNIYEDVALP
-1611 PALEQ
+1611 LEQ
-1616 GMERSVRAG
+1616 ARVPLTESIGVSLPVAIDQHEYGMGNMEMNPERILG
-1625 HRRMVTDDAEREY
+1625 KP
-1638 AISGLEQNC
+1638 I
-1647 LRTPG
+1647 
-1652 NPLEVLKSPSESR
+1652 EVLRSPSEYR
-1665 YAVYPERQPYRGEAY
+1665 YSSYHKKPSEDPYMVSSVVHGKPE
-1680 PAVKPDKIARSHS
+1680 KIARSHS

-1713 KSVRKNLFASSVEE
+1713 KSVRKNVFASSVEE

-1732 RTRSLGGSE
+1732 RTRSLGGGNSE
-1741 GEGEQ
+1741 DETMDPQ
-1746 ESGDTGNRVAVPP
+1746 DSYGDTKKVAPVQ
-1759 GRKSRSS
+1759 GRKSRSG

-1780 VKNTEEAERKLPER
+1780 VKNVDVENSSSNKKNEMDKTRKVEKQSAVKPAEKDT
-1794 PGSRQEKE
+1794 QVAVTKKEKE
-1802 DKARSKV
+1802 VSKATRASSTSK
-1809 PGKEKPLGAGKNDR
+1809 PSA
-1823 EGMKSSKESVAKPGT
+1823 
-1838 MVKSKSTTSSTPK
+1838 MVKSKSTASTPK
-1851 KGTKSPAKSGSMK
+1851 KGTKSPAKTSGGSIK
-1864 KTGSVKG
+1864 KAGSLKG
-1871 KPTKAASA
+1871 KTTKAASS
-1879 ASKTGSR
+1879 ASVASTSK
-1886 GKVVEKPNFKEI
+1886 GKLTEKPNFKEI
-1898 ETKKSAAKLSK
+1898 DTKTSKSKLGSKKS
-1909 GAKADSK
+1909 DSK
-1916 GRVDELKSESG
+1916 GRVDEIKSEST

-1962 TVLNRSHSLSDGELN
+1962 TVLNRSHSFSDGELN
-1977 VGGKRFH
+1977 YSKRVH
-1984 ERAYDKYEFVEGRK
+1984 DCYDKYEFVDGRK
-1998 HYLLKDERLLP
+1998 HYLLKDERLKERLT
-2009 HRAEDRYE
+2009 DRYG
-2017 RERVTGYERRGD
+2017 RERAVGYERSGERRGRGD
-2029 RMVPDGEEDD
+2029 DEYARKGRRMVPDGEEDD
-2039 PTGRG
+2039 PCRRP
-2044 SELFPKCKS
+2044 EMFPKCKS
-2053 RSSSLVSLE
+2053 RSSSLVSNEEGEVRL
-2062 QDDEKAV
+2062 
-2069 AARRRKDAYYDEAED
+2069 RRKVYHSDSAED
-2084 EEGDDEVFESSFSR
+2084 DDDVDGAEEEEGDDEVFESSFSR

-2127 DQFLSNLQDKERPG
+2127 DQFLANLKERD
-2141 RRGAGG
+2141 RHDRHGG
-2147 EGQDSVRHSS
+2147 TREGTYGSSKSDSARHSS

-2164 EYFEYTRS
+2164 EYFEYTKS
-2172 PCSPQYRSTS
+2172 PSSPYSTS
-2182 SRSSSATRIA
+2182 AGGSGRIA
-2192 SSRKNANYDSDL
+2192 SSRKTANYASTL
-2204 PPKSLSSSSNG
+2204 PSNKSSNG
-2215 VALLQTEPKRPSMK
+2215 VALLQTTPKRPSMK
-2229 KPNPNTVAT
+2229 KSSNASTVDDNGGGGGRGAG
-2238 GSRSRSHDRQQSH
+2238 GSRSRSHDRH
-2251 SDQQQSRMRS
+2251 SNRS
-2261 RVHPH
+2261 GSPSTSSGAFDHPQRRTRTSH
-2266 SDYDVRGRNRYGG
+2266 SDYDVRGRSRYGG

-2297 RNSSDH
+2297 RNSSDQ

-2371 DRFGA
+2371 DRFGT

-2388 SATGRKRRMGFGKRG
+2388 SATDEKGRKRRMGFGKRG

-2417 GEVRGGLG
+2417 GEVRGG
-2425 GCVSGGVGGV
+2425 S
-2435 GGGGGGGG
+2435 G

-2458 DGDSLRFVCVFVQ
+2458 DGDR
-2471 YLTKLTG
+2471 
-2478 AMHRKLCIP
+2478 
-2487 SLAYHT
+2487 
-2493 HLARCSILLADQGV
+2493 
-2507 SSSSSSSTSQ
+2507 
-2517 RKRASAG
+2517 
-2524 SIQRS
+2524 
-2529 VEVTPIPAQSAAYR
+2529 
-2543 AGSLHSISSS
+2543 
-2553 EGSSWSPSLRV
+2553 WSPSLRV

-2661 QLVFREPFANCILQV
+2661 QLVFREPFAGCILQV
-2676 TVWGDYGRMEGKKYS
+2676 TVWGDYGRMEGKKVFMGVAQIMLDNLNLSHIVIGWYKLFGTTS
-2691 WA
+2691 L

>member
-1 MADMPDLSHLT
+1 MDDMPDLSHLT

-128 NKSTSPDGMIRRQE
+128 NKSTSPDGVIRRQE
-142 GDPRSL
+142 GDPRTL

-204 GVDMMMSPGHQHQQQ
+204 GSGMDMMMSPGHHQQQ
-219 QQQMGRMQQMGR
+219 IGRMQQMGHGQVG
-231 PGMYGQPGG
+231 GMYGGRPGAG
-240 GGYGGGYGGHHSQLP
+240 QQGYGGGPYGQHSQLP
-255 QPPMQHGGGGGGVGG
+255 QPPMHHGGGGGGGG
-270 AGMGS
+270 P
-275 YGGGGQHSM
+275 YGGQHSM

-292 AGGGGYGHED
+292 AGGGGYGHDD

-335 SSGHSSGGMGSG
+335 SSAHGSSGM
-347 GVGGGGG
+347 GGGGG
-354 GGMHL
+354 GVGSGGMHL

-412 NLNDYRATKL
+412 NLTDYRATKL

-437 YQSPSQQQQQHH
+437 YQSPSQAAPHSSHPYH
-449 YQQQDPLGP
+449 YQPSQDPLGRDY
-458 HHYHPKQPLPQVVVG
+458 HHQQPLPQVVVG
-473 DSTIASTAYDSIDHH
+473 DSTIAGYDSISHH
-488 HHQHHLHLQPSHH
+488 HHQPHQPHQSLHHLSGTV
-501 HPPSSHH
+501 
-508 PAPSQ
+508 APSPVTIPQ
-513 HGGSSGSSSSSQH
+513 GLHGGSSGSSSSSQQH
-526 HQYPPYGQAG
+526 HPY
-536 PTASQQ
+536 QQ
-542 ALHHQQC
+542 QPHQQQC
-549 NSSSSGGSGHSN
+549 NSSSSGGSSHSTTGH
-561 AGPHPVAHNNAHA
+561 HPVAQNSHA
-574 RYGTSPAATE
+574 RYGTSPAGTE

-648 SNRGDGPKNPVS
+648 SNRGDGPKNPLS
-660 WQVSSDGNRMIGHLV
+660 WQVVSSSDGGRPIGPAV
-675 QRRLFDGEDVLGLKV
+675 QRRPFDGEDVLGLKV

-697 SATRAALIELE
+697 SDPRAALIELE
-708 SAHIRQENY
+708 SAHIRPENY

-738 RNYSANSRYSN
+738 RNYSSSRYSN
-749 RLTPAGAVPQEN
+749 RLAPAGTVTQEN
-761 SVGGRVQLKLGFEPS
+761 SVGGRVQIKLGFEPS
-776 SLQLIVTVLC
+776 SLQLIVTILC

-889 QDSLRDTVQPG
+889 QETLRDTLRRDDKEPG

-990 VGQGFHNQMNAE
+990 VGQGFHNQMSAE

-1021 AAPSENYRDD
+1021 AAPSDNYRDD

-1190 GIRNNHNRRL
+1190 GI
-1200 QHRSLPTGWATTS
+1200 
-1213 LCALPS
+1213 
-1219 EYACG
+1219 
-1224 QQQQQQQQVGGDKV
+1224 
-1238 AILPVLPD
+1238 
-1246 VTQSAIIPPK
+1246 
-1256 PEMFG
+1256 
-1261 DPQLPDPVG
+1261 
-1270 CGVVSSSTVA
+1270 
-1280 DASVQARGFPL
+1280 
-1291 GQGQHSGPDEG
+1291 
-1302 FGGTFLPEPIP
+1302 
-1313 ISPAPPDSQAV
+1313 
-1324 FVPPTGASSYGIAP
+1324 
-1338 SGGLEGPTMQ
+1338 
-1348 EGYFSEQCITLNPD
+1348 
-1362 RSTIQSYTLN
+1362 
-1372 PGSENVMTTS
+1372 
-1382 VNLSSAGQPVS
+1382 
-1393 AQMPTTSLE
+1393 
-1402 FHSGSLP
+1402 
-1409 TDHYFGYGGTG
+1409 
-1420 PSAGSGSMDHLIS
+1420 
-1433 TSLHAG
+1433 
-1439 DGGGLAMD
+1439 
-1447 YRQPSPGSTGG
+1447 
-1458 RRPSYSMRSN
+1458 
-1468 TSEPNLSTMIVRRTE
+1468 
-1483 LIMATDG
+1483 
-1490 AQSST
+1490 
-1495 GRYPPSSVGS
+1495 
-1505 TNQIILK
+1505 
-1512 SSYSD
+1512 
-1517 QNLNNSIVYDHPSGA
+1517 
-1532 GVGAPG
+1532 
-1538 MGGQNICISNQNV
+1538 
-1551 YDPNTGY
+1551 
-1558 QNQTITCIRNS
+1558 
-1569 MENLGESNIRYTT
+1569 
-1582 NPEGMVCEISAPDVQ
+1582 
-1597 FRSSRPAYMLEDIP
+1597 
-1611 PALEQ
+1611 
-1616 GMERSVRAG
+1616 
-1625 HRRMVTDDAEREY
+1625 
-1638 AISGLEQNC
+1638 
-1647 LRTPG
+1647 
-1652 NPLEVLKSPSESR
+1652 
-1665 YAVYPERQPYRGEAY
+1665 
-1680 PAVKPDKIARSHS
+1680 
-1693 LIAQDQI
+1693 
-1700 IDIEYDSDTGWKT
+1700 
-1713 KSVRKNLFASSVEE
+1713 
-1727 KVYRK
+1727 
-1732 RTRSLGGSE
+1732 
-1741 GEGEQ
+1741 
-1746 ESGDTGNRVAVPP
+1746 
-1759 GRKSRSS
+1759 
-1766 SKSSLDRSNLTLNI
+1766 
-1780 VKNTEEAERKLPER
+1780 
-1794 PGSRQEKE
+1794 
-1802 DKARSKV
+1802 
-1809 PGKEKPLGAGKNDR
+1809 
-1823 EGMKSSKESVAKPGT
+1823 
-1838 MVKSKSTTSSTPK
+1838 
-1851 KGTKSPAKSGSMK
+1851 
-1864 KTGSVKG
+1864 
-1871 KPTKAASA
+1871 
-1879 ASKTGSR
+1879 
-1886 GKVVEKPNFKEI
+1886 
-1898 ETKKSAAKLSK
+1898 
-1909 GAKADSK
+1909 
-1916 GRVDELKSESG
+1916 
-1927 VLYSSSESI
+1927 
-1936 KSIIDEV
+1936 
-1943 RMELLQKPKSTV
+1943 
-1955 YLSDESP
+1955 
-1962 TVLNRSHSLSDGELN
+1962 
-1977 VGGKRFH
+1977 
-1984 ERAYDKYEFVEGRK
+1984 
-1998 HYLLKDERLLP
+1998 
-2009 HRAEDRYE
+2009 
-2017 RERVTGYERRGD
+2017 
-2029 RMVPDGEEDD
+2029 
-2039 PTGRG
+2039 
-2044 SELFPKCKS
+2044 
-2053 RSSSLVSLE
+2053 
-2062 QDDEKAV
+2062 
-2069 AARRRKDAYYDEAED
+2069 
-2084 EEGDDEVFESSFSR
+2084 
-2098 GRNSSFN
+2098 
-2105 GKSSLKR
+2105 
-2112 RARYDTRRTSSLEGL
+2112 
-2127 DQFLSNLQDKERPG
+2127 
-2141 RRGAGG
+2141 
-2147 EGQDSVRHSS
+2147 
-2157 VSINEKP
+2157 
-2164 EYFEYTRS
+2164 
-2172 PCSPQYRSTS
+2172 
-2182 SRSSSATRIA
+2182 
-2192 SSRKNANYDSDL
+2192 
-2204 PPKSLSSSSNG
+2204 
-2215 VALLQTEPKRPSMK
+2215 
-2229 KPNPNTVAT
+2229 
-2238 GSRSRSHDRQQSH
+2238 
-2251 SDQQQSRMRS
+2251 
-2261 RVHPH
+2261 
-2266 SDYDVRGRNRYGG
+2266 SDYDVRGRSRYGG

-2284 DAYRQRDRERDRD
+2284 EAYRQRDRDRDRD

-2371 DRFGA
+2371 DRFGT

-2388 SATGRKRRMGFGKRG
+2388 SAT
-2403 KNSFTVHRS
+2403 
-2412 EEVLP
+2412 
-2417 GEVRGGLG
+2417 
-2425 GCVSGGVGGV
+2425 
-2435 GGGGGGGG
+2435 
-2443 LSRGSSASSDGEGSA
+2443 
-2458 DGDSLRFVCVFVQ
+2458 
-2471 YLTKLTG
+2471 
-2478 AMHRKLCIP
+2478 
-2487 SLAYHT
+2487 
-2493 HLARCSILLADQGV
+2493 DQGV
-2507 SSSSSSSTSQ
+2507 SPSSSSSTSQ

-2661 QLVFREPFANCILQV
+2661 QLVFREPFAGCILQV
-2676 TVWGDYGRMEGKKYS
+2676 TVWGDYGRMEGKKVFMGVAQIMLDNLNLSHIVIGWYKLFGTTS
-2691 WA
+2691 L

>member
-1 MADMPDLSHLT
+1 MDDMPDLSHLT

-128 NKSTSPDGMIRRQE
+128 NKSTSPDGVIRRQE
-142 GDPRSL
+142 GDPRTL

-204 GVDMMMSPGHQHQQQ
+204 GSGMDMMMSPGHHQQQ
-219 QQQMGRMQQMGR
+219 IGRMQQMGHGQVG
-231 PGMYGQPGG
+231 GMYGGRPGAG
-240 GGYGGGYGGHHSQLP
+240 QQGYGGGPYGQHSQLP
-255 QPPMQHGGGGGGVGG
+255 QPPMHHGGGGGGP
-270 AGMGS
+270 
-275 YGGGGQHSM
+275 YGGQHSM

-292 AGGGGYGHED
+292 AGGGGYGHDD

-335 SSGHSSGGMGSG
+335 SSAHGSSGM
-347 GVGGGGG
+347 GGGGG
-354 GGMHL
+354 GVGSGGMHL

-412 NLNDYRATKL
+412 NLTDYRATKL

-437 YQSPSQQQQQHH
+437 YQSPSQAAPHSSHPYH
-449 YQQQDPLGP
+449 YQPSQDPLGRD
-458 HHYHPKQPLPQVVVG
+458 YHPQQPLPQVVVG
-473 DSTIASTAYDSIDHH
+473 DSTIAGYDSISHH
-488 HHQHHLHLQPSHH
+488 HHQPHQPHQSLHHLSGTV
-501 HPPSSHH
+501 
-508 PAPSQ
+508 APSPVTIPQ
-513 HGGSSGSSSSSQH
+513 GLHGGSSGSSSSSQQH
-526 HQYPPYGQAG
+526 HPY
-536 PTASQQ
+536 QQ
-542 ALHHQQC
+542 QPHQQQC
-549 NSSSSGGSGHSN
+549 NSSSSGGSSHSTTGH
-561 AGPHPVAHNNAHA
+561 HPVAQNSHA
-574 RYGTSPAATE
+574 RYGTSPAGTE

-648 SNRGDGPKNPVS
+648 SNRGDGPKNPLS
-660 WQVSSDGNRMIGHLV
+660 WQVVSSSDGGRPIGPAV
-675 QRRLFDGEDVLGLKV
+675 QRRPFDGEDVLGLKV

-697 SATRAALIELE
+697 SDPRAALIELE
-708 SAHIRQENY
+708 SAHIRPENY

-738 RNYSANSRYSN
+738 RNYSSSRYSN
-749 RLTPAGAVPQEN
+749 RLAPAGTVTQEN
-761 SVGGRVQLKLGFEPS
+761 SVGGRVQIKLGFEPS
-776 SLQLIVTVLC
+776 SLQLIVTILC

-889 QDSLRDTVQPG
+889 QETLRDT
-900 NELDMILTPTDH
+900 
-912 LSPPSTTSRLSDSD
+912 
-926 TTSECDIDGL
+926 
-936 MTGRDG
+936 
-942 ASVSSLGSSS
+942 
-952 SPPPEVDLQDRR
+952 VDLQDRR

-990 VGQGFHNQMNAE
+990 VGQGFHNQMSAE

-1021 AAPSENYRDD
+1021 AAPSDNYRDD

-1190 GIRNNHNRRL
+1190 GIRTHQNRRL

-1219 EYACG
+1219 ESYPCGG
-1224 QQQQQQQQVGGDKV
+1224 QQVMADNSG
-1238 AILPVLPD
+1238 ILPVLPD
-1246 VTQSAIIPPK
+1246 VTQATIIPPK
-1256 PEMFG
+1256 PEFELTPPACTVVG
-1261 DPQLPDPVG
+1261 PSVVGNASTCSSFVSPLP
-1270 CGVVSSSTVA
+1270 VSIPI
-1280 DASVQARGFPL
+1280 DSVL
-1291 GQGQHSGPDEG
+1291 S
-1302 FGGTFLPEPIP
+1302 EPIP
-1313 ISPAPPDSQAV
+1313 ISPAPPDKTISQMSDMA
-1324 FVPPTGASSYGIAP
+1324 GSYGSVP
-1338 SGGLEGPTMQ
+1338 VSHGGSMP
-1348 EGYFSEQCITLNPD
+1348 EGYFNEQCITLQPE
-1362 RSTIQSYTLN
+1362 RSTIRSISMN
-1372 PGSENVMTTS
+1372 PGSDNVMSTS
-1382 VNLSSAGQPVS
+1382 VNLSSSQPGCQHP
-1393 AQMPTTSLE
+1393 ATSFE
-1402 FHSGSLP
+1402 FQSGSLP
-1409 TDHYFGYGGTG
+1409 TEHYFGRARAHPTGGV
-1420 PSAGSGSMDHLIS
+1420 SMDPIMS
-1433 TSLHAG
+1433 SSMHAA
-1439 DGGGLAMD
+1439 DGPGTVEYEHCA
-1447 YRQPSPGSTGG
+1447 PSMG
-1458 RRPSYSMRSN
+1458 RRPSYAMRSN
-1468 TSEPNLSTMIVRRTE
+1468 TSEPNLNSMIMRRLSNRPME
-1483 LIMATDG
+1483 QPHAFG
-1490 AQSST
+1490 YAQPRNQMISISN
-1495 GRYPPSSVGS
+1495 RYHPQPHAGMGGSDMGSKYAPPPVA

-1512 SSYSD
+1512 SSFSD
-1517 QNLNNSIVYDHPSGA
+1517 QNLHNSIVYE
-1532 GVGAPG
+1532 PG
-1538 MGGQNICISNQNV
+1538 GMGGGTGGQNICISNKNV
-1551 YDPNTGY
+1551 YDPHTGY
-1558 QNQTITCIRNS
+1558 QNQTITCISNS
-1569 MENLGESNIRYTT
+1569 RENLGESNFRYTS
-1582 NPEGMVCEISAPDVQ
+1582 NPEGTVCEINAPDVQ
-1597 FRSSRPAYMLEDIP
+1597 FRSSRASNLYEEVAMP
-1611 PALEQ
+1611 LEQ
-1616 GMERSVRAG
+1616 ARVPMKETLSVGRNIDCDE
-1625 HRRMVTDDAEREY
+1625 HEY
-1638 AISGLEQNC
+1638 GVSDLEMHPDHILNK
-1647 LRTPG
+1647 PI
-1652 NPLEVLKSPSESR
+1652 EVLKSPSEYRYSAYPKKVTEDA
-1665 YAVYPERQPYRGEAY
+1665 YAVSSVVRGKPE
-1680 PAVKPDKIARSHS
+1680 KISRSHS

-1713 KSVRKNLFASSVEE
+1713 KSVRKNVFASSVEE

-1732 RTRSLGGSE
+1732 RTRSLGGGNSE
-1741 GEGEQ
+1741 EETKGRRDSQCETKKVTPVQ
-1746 ESGDTGNRVAVPP
+1746 
-1759 GRKSRSS
+1759 GRKSRSG
-1766 SKSSLDRSNLTLNI
+1766 SKASLDRSNLTLNI
-1780 VKNTEEAERKLPER
+1780 VKNVDAEESSKNQSEKGKSKNIEKPTATGKQ
-1794 PGSRQEKE
+1794 GEKE
-1802 DKARSKV
+1802 KCTAVAK
-1809 PGKEKPLGAGKNDR
+1809 KEK
-1823 EGMKSSKESVAKPGT
+1823 ESSKIGKTSSTSKPG
-1838 MVKSKSTTSSTPK
+1838 MVKSKSSTGSSTPK
-1851 KGTKSPAKSGSMK
+1851 KGTKSPAKSGSGSIK
-1864 KTGSVKG
+1864 KAGSLKGKQTKTGGSTPSIASNSKVKV
-1871 KPTKAASA
+1871 T
-1879 ASKTGSR
+1879 
-1886 GKVVEKPNFKEI
+1886 EKPNFKEI
-1898 ETKKSAAKLSK
+1898 DTKKSKSKLPCK
-1909 GAKADSK
+1909 KTDSK
-1916 GRVDELKSESG
+1916 SRVDEIKSEST

-1962 TVLNRSHSLSDGELN
+1962 TVLNRSHSFSDGELN
-1977 VGGKRFH
+1977 YSKRIH
-1984 ERAYDKYEFVEGRK
+1984 DSYDKYEFVDGRK
-1998 HYLLKDERLLP
+1998 HYLLKDERLKQ
-2009 HRAEDRYE
+2009 RFTDRYGHE
-2017 RERVTGYERRGD
+2017 RAVGYERSTDRRRGDDEYERRGC

-2039 PTGRG
+2039 PRRRP
-2044 SELFPKCKS
+2044 EMFAKCKS
-2053 RSSSLVSLE
+2053 RSSSLVSNDAGEIPL
-2062 QDDEKAV
+2062 
-2069 AARRRKDAYYDEAED
+2069 RRKVYHSDSAEEED
-2084 EEGDDEVFESSFSR
+2084 DDDGREEEEEGDDEVFESSFSR

-2127 DQFLSNLQDKERPG
+2127 DQFLANLQDRN
-2141 RRGAGG
+2141 RRGGRDGAGKN
-2147 EGQDSVRHSS
+2147 DSVRHSS

-2164 EYFEYTRS
+2164 EYFEYTKS
-2172 PCSPQYRSTS
+2172 PSSPYCTS
-2182 SRSSSATRIA
+2182 SSGRASA
-2192 SSRKNANYDSDL
+2192 SSRKPANYAST
-2204 PPKSLSSSSNG
+2204 LSSNKSSNG
-2215 VALLQTEPKRPSMK
+2215 VALLQTTPKRPSMK
-2229 KPNPNTVAT
+2229 KSSNMPPAVGDGGGRGAD
-2238 GSRSRSHDRQQSH
+2238 GIRSRSHDRH
-2251 SDQQQSRMRS
+2251 AATRS
-2261 RVHPH
+2261 GSPSTSAGRLPVDHQRRARTTH
-2266 SDYDVRGRNRYGG
+2266 SDYDVRGRSRYGG

-2284 DAYRQRDRERDRD
+2284 EAYRQRDRDRDRD

-2371 DRFGA
+2371 DRFGT

-2388 SATGRKRRMGFGKRG
+2388 SATDEKGRKRRMGFGKRG

-2417 GEVRGGLG
+2417 GEVRGG
-2425 GCVSGGVGGV
+2425 
-2435 GGGGGGGG
+2435 GG

-2458 DGDSLRFVCVFVQ
+2458 DGDR
-2471 YLTKLTG
+2471 
-2478 AMHRKLCIP
+2478 
-2487 SLAYHT
+2487 
-2493 HLARCSILLADQGV
+2493 
-2507 SSSSSSSTSQ
+2507 
-2517 RKRASAG
+2517 
-2524 SIQRS
+2524 
-2529 VEVTPIPAQSAAYR
+2529 
-2543 AGSLHSISSS
+2543 
-2553 EGSSWSPSLRV
+2553 WSPSLRV

-2661 QLVFREPFANCILQV
+2661 QLVFREPFAGCILQV
-2676 TVWGDYGRMEGKKYS
+2676 TVWGDYGRMEGKKVFMGVAQIMLDNLNLSHIVIGWYKLFGTTS
-2691 WA
+2691 LVSGPPSLGLSRRSSIASLDSLKL

>member
-1 MADMPDLSHLT
+1 MDDMPDLSHLT

-39 KQDEVAT
+39 KQDEVET

-128 NKSTSPDGMIRRQE
+128 NKSTSPDGVIRRQE
-142 GDPRSL
+142 GDPRTL

-155 HDPSDKRPKLERAR
+155 LDPSDKRPKLERAR

-204 GVDMMMSPGHQHQQQ
+204 GVDMMMSPGHHHGQS
-219 QQQMGRMQQMGR
+219 MGRMQMQ
-231 PGMYGQPGG
+231 PGMYGGG
-240 GGYGGGYGGHHSQLP
+240 SRQGVGQAGVGYGTGGYGQHSQLP
-255 QPPMQHGGGGGGVGG
+255 QPPMQHGMG
-270 AGMGS
+270 AGS
-275 YGGGGQHSM
+275 YGTGPHSM

-292 AGGGGYGHED
+292 AGGGGYGHDD

-327 HYAESLQS
+327 HYAETMQS
-335 SSGHSSGGMGSG
+335 GSGHGSGGMVG
-347 GVGGGGG
+347 GV
-354 GGMHL
+354 HL

-412 NLNDYRATKL
+412 NLSDYRATKL

-437 YQSPSQQQQQHH
+437 YQSPSQQQQQHSSHPYH
-449 YQQQDPLGP
+449 YQQQDPLGRD
-458 HHYHPKQPLPQVVVG
+458 YHQTQPLPQVVVG
-473 DSTIASTAYDSIDHH
+473 DGIIASTAYDSINHH
-488 HHQHHLHLQPSHH
+488 HHSVH
-501 HPPSSHH
+501 HPSLHHQSSGAHLGTTAGS
-508 PAPSQ
+508 PATIPQ
-513 HGGSSGSSSSSQH
+513 GHGGSSGSSSSSQH
-526 HQYPPYGQAG
+526 HPFPPYGQ
-536 PTASQQ
+536 QQ
-542 ALHHQQC
+542 AHHPQQTQQQQQQC
-549 NSSSSGGSGHSN
+549 NSSSSGGSSHSTTGH
-561 AGPHPVAHNNAHA
+561 HPVAHNSHT

-660 WQVSSDGNRMIGHLV
+660 WQVVSSADGGRATGRMV
-675 QRRLFDGEDVLGLKV
+675 QRRQFDGEDVLGLKV

-697 SATRAALIELE
+697 SDPRAALIELE
-708 SAHIRQENY
+708 GAHIRPESY

-738 RNYSANSRYSN
+738 RNYSSNPRYSN
-749 RLTPAGAVPQEN
+749 RLAPAGTVSQEN

-889 QDSLRDTVQPG
+889 QDSLRDTLRRDDKEPG

-990 VGQGFHNQMNAE
+990 VGQGFHNQMSAE

-1021 AAPSENYRDD
+1021 AAPSDNYRDD

-1190 GIRNNHNRRL
+1190 GIRNHQTRRL

-1219 EYACG
+1219 EYSFG
-1224 QQQQQQQQVGGDKV
+1224 PQQFGDK
-1238 AILPVLPD
+1238 AAALPVLPD

-1256 PEMFG
+1256 PEFE
-1261 DPQLPDPVG
+1261 PTLSASSIIAPIASSASA
-1270 CGVVSSSTVA
+1270 CG
-1280 DASVQARGFPL
+1280 GL
-1291 GQGQHSGPDEG
+1291 SGPPLSAAIPLE
-1302 FGGTFLPEPIP
+1302 LPESIP
-1313 ISPAPPDSQAV
+1313 ISPAPPDQS
-1324 FVPPTGASSYGIAP
+1324 VPPAPPAMVSSYGSA
-1338 SGGLEGPTMQ
+1338 SGGLGGSMS
-1348 EGYFSEQCITLNPD
+1348 EGYFNEQCITLQPD
-1362 RSTIQSYTLN
+1362 CSTIQSFSMN
-1372 PGSENVMTTS
+1372 QGSDNVMTAS
-1382 VNLSSAGQPVS
+1382 LNLPSGQL
-1393 AQMPTTSLE
+1393 AQQLPGASFE
-1402 FHSGSLP
+1402 FQSGSLP
-1409 TDHYFGYGGTG
+1409 TEHYFGRARA
-1420 PSAGSGSMDHLIS
+1420 PSGSLDPIMSSSMYADAPAS
-1433 TSLHAG
+1433 
-1439 DGGGLAMD
+1439 MD
-1447 YRQPSPGSTGG
+1447 YRQPSQTNVGM
-1458 RRPSYSMRSN
+1458 RRPSYAMRSN
-1468 TSEPNLSTMIVRRTE
+1468 TSEPNLNSMIMRR
-1483 LIMATDG
+1483 LSNRPGDPQPSCGYAQPRNQMISISSRYHPPDRRAGGDALAQYAT
-1490 AQSST
+1490 
-1495 GRYPPSSVGS
+1495 PPSAPPPVG

-1512 SSYSD
+1512 SSFSD
-1517 QNLNNSIVYDHPSGA
+1517 QNLHNSIVYEPAGMSG
-1532 GVGAPG
+1532 P
-1538 MGGQNICISNQNV
+1538 GGQNICISNKNV

-1558 QNQTITCIRNS
+1558 QNQTITCISNS
-1569 MENLGESNIRYTT
+1569 RENLGESNIRYTS
-1582 NPEGMVCEISAPDVQ
+1582 NPEGTVCEISSSDAP
-1597 FRSSRPAYMLEDIP
+1597 FRRSRPVSMYADTPLTVDHVIP
-1611 PALEQ
+1611 PLRDALITSSLVLPGTE
-1616 GMERSVRAG
+1616 
-1625 HRRMVTDDAEREY
+1625 DDEHGYGQVDDLQLHHNDR
-1638 AISGLEQNC
+1638 ILGK
-1647 LRTPG
+1647 
-1652 NPLEVLKSPSESR
+1652 PLEVLKSPSEYRFSAYQR
-1665 YAVYPERQPYRGEAY
+1665 QARDEPYVVSGVGAGKPE
-1680 PAVKPDKIARSHS
+1680 KIARSHS

-1713 KSVRKNLFASSVEE
+1713 KSVRKNVFASSVEE
-1727 KVYRK
+1727 KVFRK
-1732 RTRSLGGSE
+1732 RTRSLGGGDGSE
-1741 GEGEQ
+1741 EGGGETQ
-1746 ESGDTGNRVAVPP
+1746 ESCVESKKVGSTPRQ
-1759 GRKSRSS
+1759 GRKSRSG
-1766 SKSSLDRSNLTLNI
+1766 SKTSLDRSNLTLNI
-1780 VKNTEEAERKLPER
+1780 VKNVDDDTGGDRKPTA
-1794 PGSRQEKE
+1794 GSGLK
-1802 DKARSKV
+1802 DV
-1809 PGKEKPLGAGKNDR
+1809 PVTAGKRAAKEKSAN
-1823 EGMKSSKESVAKPGT
+1823 VAKLEQEPEKSAKETAKVKSTKPT
-1838 MVKSKSTTSSTPK
+1838 MTKSKSSTGAGGQK
-1851 KGTKSPAKSGSMK
+1851 KVTKSPAKTSGGSLK
-1864 KTGSVKG
+1864 KTGSQKG
-1871 KPTKAASA
+1871 KPTKAGTS
-1879 ASKTGSR
+1879 SGSTAPK
-1886 GKVVEKPNFKEI
+1886 GKVTEKPKFKEI
-1898 ETKKSAAKLSK
+1898 DTKSDSKTKLAKNKS
-1909 GAKADSK
+1909 DSK
-1916 GRVDELKSESG
+1916 GRVDEIKSEST

-1962 TVLNRSHSLSDGELN
+1962 TVLNRSHSFSDGELN
-1977 VGGKRFH
+1977 YSKRVQDCYDRYALVDDRRSKEDRSRQRPADRYNR
-1984 ERAYDKYEFVEGRK
+1984 ERAVG
-1998 HYLLKDERLLP
+1998 
-2009 HRAEDRYE
+2009 YE
-2017 RERVTGYERRGD
+2017 REYDRKGC

-2039 PTGRG
+2039 SGRRP
-2044 SELFPKCKS
+2044 EMFPKCKS
-2053 RSSSLVSLE
+2053 RSSSLYSNDDAGDVPVRRQVYHSDSAE
-2062 QDDEKAV
+2062 EDDDE
-2069 AARRRKDAYYDEAED
+2069 DGL

-2098 GRNSSFN
+2098 GRNASFN

-2112 RARYDTRRTSSLEGL
+2112 RTRQDMRRTSSLEGL
-2127 DQFLSNLQDKERPG
+2127 DQFLANLQNKDRH
-2141 RRGAGG
+2141 GG
-2147 EGQDSVRHSS
+2147 SSKSDSVRHSS
-2157 VSINEKP
+2157 VSINDKP
-2164 EYFEYTRS
+2164 EYFEYTKSPSSPYRAGSGRS
-2172 PCSPQYRSTS
+2172 
-2182 SRSSSATRIA
+2182 A
-2192 SSRKNANYDSDL
+2192 SSRHSANYASH
-2204 PPKSLSSSSNG
+2204 LSSKSSNG

-2229 KPNPNTVAT
+2229 KPSTVAVGDAS
-2238 GSRSRSHDRQQSH
+2238 GSRSRSHDRHAASN
-2251 SDQQQSRMRS
+2251 RTRS
-2261 RVHPH
+2261 PSSGMSERHRDGRTAH
-2266 SDYDVRGRNRYGG
+2266 SDYDVRGRSRYGG

-2284 DAYRQRDRERDRD
+2284 DAYRQRDRERDRDRD

-2371 DRFGA
+2371 DRFGT

-2388 SATGRKRRMGFGKRG
+2388 SATDEKGRKRRMGFGKRG

-2417 GEVRGGLG
+2417 GEVRGG
-2425 GCVSGGVGGV
+2425 
-2435 GGGGGGGG
+2435 G
-2443 LSRGSSASSDGEGSA
+2443 LSRGSSASSDGEGSV
-2458 DGDSLRFVCVFVQ
+2458 DGDR
-2471 YLTKLTG
+2471 
-2478 AMHRKLCIP
+2478 
-2487 SLAYHT
+2487 
-2493 HLARCSILLADQGV
+2493 
-2507 SSSSSSSTSQ
+2507 
-2517 RKRASAG
+2517 
-2524 SIQRS
+2524 
-2529 VEVTPIPAQSAAYR
+2529 
-2543 AGSLHSISSS
+2543 
-2553 EGSSWSPSLRV
+2553 WSPSLRV

-2661 QLVFREPFANCILQV
+2661 QLVFREPFAGCILQV
-2676 TVWGDYGRMEGKKYS
+2676 TVWGDYGRMEGKKVFMGVAQIMLDNLNLSHIVIGWYKLFGTTS
-2691 WA
+2691 LVSGPPSLGLSRRSSIASLDSLKL